1 MGYGGLTY
9 NSEFPDAKI
18 WDLNPDQD
26 HRSHV
31 VGRCRHLRKFKQYE
45 FG

>member
-26 HRSHV
+26 HSRYSW
-31 VGRCRHLRKFKQYE
+31 
-45 FG
+45 